1 MTTLSRRRLLQTGA
15 AAVPAIALGT
25 RPARAASSSLPVTGV
40 VPSSMAGFDQ
50 AMQKYIT
57 ERDIGCAQLAVAK
70 NGKILLARGYGTYS
84 KTTATGRVFARVQ
97 PTSLFRI
104 ASLSKNITGA
114 AIARL
119 AQDGKLSLTAPVT
132 SLLGLSTAA
141 DPRLAQV
148 TVTRLLQ
155 HLGGWDRGVSPDQLW
170 ADHTIAASLGVSLPI
185 DHADIIK
192 WATARKLDFDPGTK
206 SVYSNYGYMLL
217 GRIIEKVS
225 GMSYEAYVKQ
235 NLLAP
240 AGITRMK
247 LGRSRLAETGMSEVT
262 YTSKFT
268 NKTVLD
274 DSGTVVPYPYGG
286 FNMPNQDANGGWLA
300 SAVDMVKWGFVFDKA
315 GTVLNGTSISRI
327 FAKPEIGM
335 NSNGS
340 WYGFGWSV
348 RNNNVGTL
356 NTWHNGSMPG
366 TFSFF
371 ARIQNGVSYCAIF
384 NRREET
390 GSPDFDSIDPILGQA
405 TGTVTTWPTTDLSP
419 KYF

>member
-15 AAVPAIALGT
+15 AAVPAIALGS
-25 RPARAASSSLPVTGV
+25 RPAQAASGSLLVTGV
-40 VPSSMAGFDQ
+40 VPAAMAGFDT
-50 AMQKYIT
+50 AMKKFIT
-57 ERDIGCAQLAVAK
+57 ERDISCAQLAVAK
-70 NGKILLARGYGTYS
+70 NGKILLARGYGVYTKNS
-84 KTTATGRVFARVQ
+84 SLIRVQ

-119 AQDGKLSLTAPVT
+119 AQDGKLSLGASVT
-132 SLLGLSTAA
+132 SLLGLSATA
-141 DPRLAQV
+141 DPRLAKV
-148 TVTRLLQ
+148 TVWRLLQ
-155 HLGGWDRGVSPDQLW
+155 HTAGWDRGVSPDQLW

-206 SVYSNYGYMLL
+206 YVYSNYGYMLL

-225 GMSYEAYVKQ
+225 GMSYESYVKQ
-235 NLLAP
+235 KLLAP
-240 AGITRMK
+240 AGITRMR
-247 LGRSRLAETGMSEVT
+247 LGRSLLAETGTSEVT

-268 NKTVLD
+268 NKTVLN

-315 GTVLNGTSISRI
+315 GTVLNSTSLSRV
-327 FAKPEIGM
+327 FAKPEIGV

-366 TFSFF
+366 TFSFL
-371 ARIQNGVSYCAIF
+371 ARVQNGVSYCAIF

-405 TGTVTTWPTTDLSP
+405 IGTVKTWPTTDLAP
-419 KYF
+419 RYF

>member
-15 AAVPAIALGT
+15 AAVPAIALGA
-25 RPARAASSSLPVTGV
+25 RPARAASSSLLVTGV
-40 VPSSMAGFDQ
+40 VPSSMTGFDK

-57 ERDIGCAQLAVAK
+57 ERDISCAQLAVAK
-70 NGKILLARGYGTYS
+70 NGKILLARGYGVYTKNQS
-84 KTTATGRVFARVQ
+84 LVRVQ

-132 SLLGLSTAA
+132 SLLGLSAEA
-141 DPRLAQV
+141 DPRLSKV

-155 HLGGWDRGVSPDQLW
+155 HLGGWDRAVSPDQLW
-170 ADHTIAASLGVSLPI
+170 ADHTIAASLDVPLPI

-192 WATARKLDFDPGTK
+192 WTTARKLDYDPGTK
-206 SVYSNYGYMLL
+206 YAYSNYGYMLL

-235 NLLAP
+235 KLLAP

-247 LGRSRLAETGMSEVT
+247 LGRSLLAQTGMSEVT

-300 SAVDMVKWGFVFDKA
+300 SAVDLVKWGFVFDKA
-315 GTVLNGTSISRI
+315 GTVLNSTSLSRI
-327 FAKPEIGM
+327 FAKPEIGI
-335 NSNGS
+335 NSGGS

-356 NTWHNGSMPG
+356 NTWHTGSMPG
-366 TFSFF
+366 TFSFL

-390 GSPDFDSIDPILGQA
+390 GSLDFDSIDPILGEA
-405 TGTVTTWPTTDLSP
+405 TGTVTTWPTTDLTP
-419 KYF
+419 RYF